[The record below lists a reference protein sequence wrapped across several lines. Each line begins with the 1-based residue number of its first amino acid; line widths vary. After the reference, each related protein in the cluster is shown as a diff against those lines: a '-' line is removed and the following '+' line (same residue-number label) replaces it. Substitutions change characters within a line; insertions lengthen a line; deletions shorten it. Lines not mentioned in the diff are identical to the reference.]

1 MGYKNRL
8 LVVIYN
14 LYKILFSIDTLNP
27 CENNVDM
34 SR

>member
-1 MGYKNRL
+1 MGYKNSL

-14 LYKILFSIDTLNP
+14 LYKILFSSDTLNP
-27 CENNVDM
+27 LENNVDM